1 MFYIQRKSLTRRMKM
16 GSQYCFTYKR
26 FILVH
31 QFLILDKTSNV
42 YFYTNSSFTELILHE
57 IDEWTNFL
65 DRLNDPML
73 LEKDKSE
80 FLREWVSYRGQTLA
94 RTGTKDQ
101 NVNHIVLVLL
111 WLYAYINPCLFDHFC
126 QLGVWCTIG
135 RLWSFNATRKLQ
147 GKTVCGL
154 LI

>member
-1 MFYIQRKSLTRRMKM
+1 M

-65 DRLNDPML
+65 DRLNDPKL
-73 LEKDKSE
+73 PEKDKSE

-111 WLYAYINPCLFDHFC
+111 
-126 QLGVWCTIG
+126 
-135 RLWSFNATRKLQ
+135 
-147 GKTVCGL
+147 
-154 LI
+154 